1 MKIYKKNLIRNDDK
15 DDKDNKQQTNN
26 IDTKPSNDF
35 NYLKSLS
42 QEANDLIDEIEEV
55 NNDID
60 KHKLFFIG
68 NNKEKFNFDAFR
80 MLLNFLSDVYN
91 GKISLKEA
99 QLKQKDLEKEIEN
112 LQFYYIPK
120 NKEEK
125 DEKSQVL
132 MQANDLLEYREK
144 NIDAFKDTFSPEYL
158 KKLDNAVDDF
168 TLKNVNKFI
177 QEIKLM
183 EEIINL
189 KIFLNFHHQL
199 IMQKCLLILKIKIK
213 IKNM

>member
-1 MKIYKKNLIRNDDK
+1 M
-15 DDKDNKQQTNN
+15 
-26 IDTKPSNDF
+26 
-35 NYLKSLS
+35 
-42 QEANDLIDEIEEV
+42 IDEIEEV

-68 NNKEKFNFDAFR
+68 NNKAKFNFDAFR
-80 MLLNFLSDVYN
+80 MPLNFLSDIYN

-99 QLKQKDLEKEIEN
+99 KLKQKDLEKEIEN

-125 DEKSQVL
+125 DHKSQVL

-144 NIDAFKDTFSPEYL
+144 NIDEFKDTFSPEYL

-168 TLKNVNKFI
+168 TLKNVNTFI